1 MPGRK
6 PPRFSILAKTIAGAL
21 TLIATAAAVAGAY
34 FAFRSQPQSPTTA
47 GWVTKANAACDRDSG
62 SLHMSF
68 FEAALPESDQTAG
81 QNVSA
86 GQQKASR
93 LRNLIAVEGSLSK
106 LNGDLAALQMP
117 QDSRAPDVRAVLR
130 SGNALV
136 SSMDNFS
143 GAMQTAV
150 ESSSTVSAVQIAA
163 EVKDADVVL
172 VSAVSW
178 EKAIRVLDL
187 TSCPFWTANPPSVA
201 PTVAPPTAPVT
212 PPPAAPVTPPPAAP
226 VTPGPAS
233 NLTSGELQ
241 LADEL
246 TSSDLTNCI
255 GRPDLETGGVVAA
268 INCQSVQ
275 LGPTERPLVVQFAD
289 SDAALTWFG
298 DNTTGFVNR
307 GDCADG
313 FELGTWNHDGL
324 LEGPWGCAYTSGSDF
339 RMVWVADPS
348 LVGVIADGSNG
359 ATMYAWWANWGYVL
373 SSAG

>member
-21 TLIATAAAVAGAY
+21 TLVATAAAVAGAY

-47 GWVTKANAACDRDSG
+47 GWITQANAACDRDIG
-62 SLHMSF
+62 SLHMSIY
-68 FEAALPESDQTAG
+68 EAALPESDQTAG

-150 ESSSTVSAVQIAA
+150 ESSSAVSAVQIAA

-233 NLTSGELQ
+233 NLTPGELQ

-268 INCQSVQ
+268 VNCQSVQ
-275 LGPTERPLVVQFAD
+275 FGPTERPLVVQFAD

-313 FELGTWNHDGL
+313 YELGTWNHDGL

>member
-1 MPGRK
+1 MPGGK
-6 PPRFSILAKTIAGAL
+6 PPRFSTLTKIVAGAL
-21 TLIATAAAVAGAY
+21 TLVATAAGVAGAY
-34 FAFRSQPQSPTTA
+34 FAFRSQPPSPTTA
-47 GWVTKANAACDRDSG
+47 GWVTQANAACDRDIG
-62 SLHMSF
+62 SLHMSI

-117 QDSRAPDVRAVLR
+117 QDSRAPEVRAVLR
-130 SGNALV
+130 SGTALV
-136 SSMDNFS
+136 DSMDNFS

-150 ESSSTVSAVQIAA
+150 ESNSTVSAVQIAA
-163 EVKDADVVL
+163 EVKDADMVL
-172 VSAVSW
+172 VSAVTW

-187 TSCPFWTANPPSVA
+187 SSCPFWTANPPSVA

-212 PPPAAPVTPPPAAP
+212 PPTTPVTPPTAP
-226 VTPGPAS
+226 VTPGPATS
-233 NLTSGELQ
+233 LTPGELQ

-246 TSSDLTNCI
+246 TPTDLTNCS

-268 INCQSVQ
+268 VNCQSVQ
-275 LGPTERPLVVQFAD
+275 SGPTERPLVVQFAD
-289 SDAALTWFG
+289 AAAALTWFQ
-298 DNTTGFVNR
+298 DNTAGFVNQD
-307 GDCADG
+307 DCADG

-324 LEGPWGCAYTSGSDF
+324 LEGPWGCHYASGSDF
-339 RMVWVADPS
+339 RMVWVADTS
-348 LVGVIADGSNG
+348 LIGVIADGSDG
-359 ATMYAWWANWGYVL
+359 ATMYSWWANWGYVQ